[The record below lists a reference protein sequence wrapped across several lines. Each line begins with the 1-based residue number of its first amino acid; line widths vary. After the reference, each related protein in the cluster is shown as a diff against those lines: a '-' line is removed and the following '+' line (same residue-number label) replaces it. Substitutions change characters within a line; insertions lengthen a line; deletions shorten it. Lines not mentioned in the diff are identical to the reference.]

1 VIPLEIPPGEPGRS
15 RRISVVEGAFATV
28 HGTIT
33 AGSLV
38 TAYALWAGA
47 NDFQLGLVAA
57 LTAISAA
64 GSVWGAHWV
73 GHLGRRKTL
82 TIATSVGGRALWGVL
97 CVLPFLPVPPSTRLA
112 VFLVVI
118 FLGNGLLNAG
128 ATSWLS
134 WMTDLVPLERRGRF
148 FGRRNA
154 LLGVVGMG
162 TAWAAGRVY
171 DAMVASGLR
180 DQGLALVF
188 GAAVACAL
196 IAGIILTRQWEPPL
210 TGEQPRSFRETLR
223 RPLAERDFRRLLG
236 FLVAWAAVT
245 GVAGPFYGAH
255 MIRNLRMP
263 FSVIALYSI
272 LAGIVSLLTQPV
284 WGRIIDRVG
293 NRPVLIVNLAGL
305 CLLPA
310 IWLFAT
316 PARWLPI
323 WIDAVITGV
332 FWPGMTLAAFNL
344 LLATV
349 PREGRAACLGVHS
362 LGVGLGAFLA
372 GLLGGWLAELLAGF
386 HARVLGI
393 ALVNFHI
400 LFLLSAAARVALLPF
415 AFGLREERAQSVA
428 GLLGFMGDKATQEAE
443 QWLRA
448 GASAVEWMGR
458 RRK

>member
-1 VIPLEIPPGEPGRS
+1 MIRPEIPSGEPGRS

-64 GSVWGAHWV
+64 GSVLGAHWV
-73 GHLGRRKTL
+73 GRLGGRKTL

-97 CVLPFLPVPPSTRLA
+97 CVLPFLPLPPSARIA
-112 VFLVVI
+112 VFLVVV

-128 ATSWLS
+128 ATAWLS
-134 WMTDLVPLERRGRF
+134 WMTDLVPVERRGRF

-154 LLGVVGMG
+154 LLGVVAMG
-162 TAWAAGRVY
+162 TAWATGWIYDGMVAAGR
-171 DAMVASGLR
+171 R
-180 DQGLALVF
+180 DEGLALVF
-188 GAAVACAL
+188 GAAVACSVV
-196 IAGIILTRQWEPPL
+196 AGVILARQWEPPL
-210 TGEQPRSFRETLR
+210 TGERP
-223 RPLAERDFRRLLG
+223 RPLIETFRGPLTDRDFRRLLG

-263 FSVIALYSI
+263 FSVIAVYSI
-272 LAGIVSLLTQPV
+272 LAGIVSLLTQPL

-293 NRPVLIVNLAGL
+293 NRPVLIINLAGL

-316 PARWLPI
+316 PDRWLPI

-332 FWPGMTLAAFNL
+332 FWPGMALAAFNL

-349 PREGRAACLGVHS
+349 PEDGRAACLGVHS

-372 GLLGGWLAELLAGF
+372 GLLGGWIAETLVGF
-386 HARVLGI
+386 HTRVFGI
-393 ALVNFHI
+393 ALVNFHL
-400 LFLLSAAARVALLPF
+400 LFLLSAAARVVLLPF
-415 AFGLREERAQSVA
+415 AFGLREERARSVTA
-428 GLLGFMGDKATQEAE
+428 LLGFMGDKATQEVG
-443 QWLRA
+443 QWVRA
-448 GASAVEWMGR
+448 AASAMEWMGR
-458 RRK
+458 RRR

>member
-1 VIPLEIPPGEPGRS
+1 MIPPEIPQGEPGRS

-47 NDFQLGLVAA
+47 SDFHLGLVAA

-64 GSVWGAHWV
+64 GSVLGAHWV
-73 GHLGRRKTL
+73 GRLGQRKTL
-82 TIATSVGGRALWGVL
+82 TVATSVGGRALWGVL
-97 CVLPFLPVPPSTRLA
+97 CLLPFLPLSPSARIA
-112 VFLVVI
+112 VFLVVV
-118 FLGNGLLNAG
+118 FLGTGLLNAG
-128 ATSWLS
+128 AIAWLS
-134 WMTDLVPLERRGRF
+134 WMTDLVPMDRRGRF

-154 LLGVVGMG
+154 LLGVVAMG
-162 TAWAAGRVY
+162 TAWSAGKVYDGMVAAGHR
-171 DAMVASGLR
+171 GE
-180 DQGLALVF
+180 GLAVVF
-188 GAAVACAL
+188 GAAVACST
-196 IAGIILTRQWEPPL
+196 IAGLVLTRQWEPPL
-210 TGEQPRSFRETLR
+210 TGERPRPLLETFR

-263 FSVIALYSI
+263 FSVIAVYSI
-272 LAGIVSLLTQPV
+272 LAGIVSLLTQPL
-284 WGRIIDRVG
+284 WGRVIDRAG
-293 NRPVLIVNLAGL
+293 NRPVLIFNLAGL

-310 IWLFAT
+310 IWLLAT
-316 PARWLPI
+316 PERWLPI

-332 FWPGMTLAAFNL
+332 FWPGMALATFNL

-349 PREGRAACLGVHS
+349 PEEGRAACLGVHS
-362 LGVGLGAFLA
+362 LGVGLGAFMA
-372 GLLGGWLAELLAGF
+372 GLLGGWIAEMLVGF
-386 HARVLGI
+386 HTRVFGI
-393 ALVNFHI
+393 ALVNFHL

-415 AFGLREERAQSVA
+415 AFGLREERAQSVVA
-428 GLLGFMGDKATQEAE
+428 LLGFMGDKATQEVG

-448 GASAVEWMGR
+448 GASAAGWMGR
-458 RRK
+458 RRR